1 MLINPFAPIAFI
13 KITSLKATTFFLL
26 ILLIKSN
33 LLRLKGGL
41 IGGLFAL
48 ILISGILASTSI
60 AVGSLI
66 YAYKVKNK
74 TERKNWNISVEIYF
88 ERIEIFLL
96 EPEFSAGP
104 FLWEEKWK
112 LYTQSHEKLPPENIL
127 IEIFWLRQKIF
138 KIIEWN
144 QIFNKII

>member
-1 MLINPFAPIAFI
+1 MLLNPLSPLAFI

-33 LLRLKGGL
+33 LLRLKGGF

-66 YAYKVKNK
+66 YAYRVKNN
-74 TERKNWNISVEIYF
+74 KNEEETPVQDLETVNI
-88 ERIEIFLL
+88 
-96 EPEFSAGP
+96 
-104 FLWEEKWK
+104 
-112 LYTQSHEKLPPENIL
+112 
-127 IEIFWLRQKIF
+127 
-138 KIIEWN
+138 
-144 QIFNKII
+144 